1 MAGATLLFTQRAP
14 RPLTRKGKS
23 DPLGGPLI
31 VEPHRITKLQ
41 CEMEAYIV
49 APGGP
54 QAAYQTDCASFGAL
68 FAGTAQFMS

>member
-41 CEMEAYIV
+41 CEMEGYMVGRRPRIRPI
-49 APGGP
+49 AP
-54 QAAYQTDCASFGAL
+54 AL
-68 FAGTAQFMS
+68 AHSSPEQLNL